1 MPSSSV
7 CLGSTSLKLLAMLLL
22 LCNFALQVCK
32 GICRRFGRWLAL
44 TLCQLSVVVC
54 KIPPIHLPDAF
65 QATTLH
71 RQELHFKVKVQ
82 QWASAKAMSLLAR
95 HSSH

>member
-22 LCNFALQVCK
+22 LRDLALQVCK
-32 GICRRFGRWLAL
+32 GVCRRLGRWLAL
-44 TLCQLSVVVC
+44 TLGQLSVIIC

-71 RQELHFKVKVQ
+71 RQELHFEIKVQ
-82 QWASAKAMSLLAR
+82 PWASAKAMSLLAR